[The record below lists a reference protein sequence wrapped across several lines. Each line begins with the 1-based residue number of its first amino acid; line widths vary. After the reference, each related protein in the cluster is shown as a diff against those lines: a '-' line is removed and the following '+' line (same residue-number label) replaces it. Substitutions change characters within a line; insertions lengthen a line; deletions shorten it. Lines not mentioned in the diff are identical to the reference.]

1 MPQPLGKE
9 SLPGISPESHLLES
23 ELMVGL
29 TESPKRINPKFF
41 YDEYGSQ
48 LFEEI
53 TRLPEYYPT
62 RTEMA
67 LLESYKKEIAQTI
80 GPGQVLLEPGAG
92 NCKKVRLLLPALRP
106 ACFVPIDLSR
116 EYLFSAAE
124 QLREEFPAIEILPVV
139 DDMGAKVALPERFD
153 DLPRTVFY
161 PGSTIGNYQ
170 PDEAVV
176 FLKHVREVIGE
187 HGGLLVGV
195 DLQKDPAVL
204 HRAYNDTKGITALFN
219 LNILNHINRLISAD
233 FDVSLFEHVA
243 FYNERECRI
252 EMHLESTVD
261 QMVSAGG
268 ETLHF
273 KAGERLLTEYSYKYT
288 LEGFAGLAEQAGLVS
303 VRNWV
308 DKNGLFSLQYYRV
321 A

>member
-1 MPQPLGKE
+1 M
-9 SLPGISPESHLLES
+9 
-23 ELMVGL
+23 
-29 TESPKRINPKFF
+29 RI
-41 YDEYGSQ
+41 
-48 LFEEI
+48 
-53 TRLPEYYPT
+53 
-62 RTEMA
+62 
-67 LLESYKKEIAQTI
+67 
-80 GPGQVLLEPGAG
+80 
-92 NCKKVRLLLPALRP
+92 LLPALRP

-124 QLREEFPAIEILPVV
+124 QLREEFPAIEIRPVV
-139 DDMGAKVALPERFD
+139 DDMGAKISLPARFD
-153 DLPRTVFY
+153 GLPRTVFY

-170 PDEAVV
+170 PDEAVF

-195 DLQKDPAVL
+195 DLQKDPAIL
-204 HRAYNDTKGITALFN
+204 HRAYNDTKGVTARFN
-219 LNILNHINRLISAD
+219 LNILSHVNRLISAD

-243 FYNERECRI
+243 FYSEHECRI

-261 QMVSAGG
+261 QVVSAGG

-288 LEGFAGLAEQAGLVS
+288 LEGFATLAEQAGLVF
-303 VRNWV
+303 VQNWV
-308 DKNGLFSLQYYRV
+308 DKNGLFSLWMKTQKTVMGMLSRLSCCMVIPAGLSITENWCSPCEIIIV